1 MLSIIEALRIMCD
14 HFEDDRQLG
23 RYIRML
29 TKIPIGSLDIG
40 EFKVKLDKF
49 KKDMGLKHFADDFH
63 EGKDST
69 DSLTLDEMLSNIGV
83 KKNGEK

>member
-49 KKDMGLKHFADDFH
+49 KKEMGNTKHFADDFH
-63 EGKDST
+63 EGRDSSSIT
-69 DSLTLDEMLSNIGV
+69 FDELLNNVGIR
-83 KKNGEK
+83 KNDK